1 LARAGVS
8 VSETKKI
15 FREPKRTVEKPP
27 IADMN
32 IRILVAVLLL
42 TSACYRTHKLA
53 APVAPAPQLPAVQ
66 VAGAPGP
73 GLSRVVLDVADGPA
87 VVEEVRG
94 GSMNATGA
102 GRVFNGSMEVASKV
116 CVTPCI
122 YDTSA
127 GPHQLKFTLVDDD
140 SRSGTGFINADQRV
154 SVYNYKVGRDH
165 SAAWKGFVGWPLLLA
180 GGVMDLAALSAIS
193 RGADI
198 GGPEVT
204 MMAFSAG
211 ITVLGAWLIH
221 GAVVEE
227 QPGSGT
233 QWYPE

>member
-1 LARAGVS
+1 
-8 VSETKKI
+8 
-15 FREPKRTVEKPP
+15 
-27 IADMN
+27 MN
-32 IRILVAVLLL
+32 IRILAAVLLL
-42 TSACYRTHKLA
+42 ASACYRTHKLA
-53 APVAPAPQLPAVQ
+53 APAAPAPQLPPIQ
-66 VAGAPGP
+66 LAGAPGP
-73 GLSRVVLDVADGPA
+73 GLSRVVLATTDGPA

-102 GRVFNGSMEVASKV
+102 GRVFNGSMEVANKV

-140 SRSGTGFINADQRV
+140 SRTSTGFINADQRV
-154 SVYNYKVGRDH
+154 SVYNYNVGRDH
-165 SAAWKGFVGWPLLLA
+165 SAAWKGFVGWPLLIA
-180 GGVMDLAALSAIS
+180 GGVMDLAAVSAFAN
-193 RGADI
+193 GADLR
-198 GGPEVT
+198 GSSVAVT
-204 MMAFSAG
+204 AVSVG
-211 ITVLGAWLIH
+211 ITVLGAWLVH

>member
-1 LARAGVS
+1 MN
-8 VSETKKI
+8 
-15 FREPKRTVEKPP
+15 FR
-27 IADMN
+27 N
-32 IRILVAVLLL
+32 LVVLVLLL

-53 APVAPAPQLPAVQ
+53 APMPPAQQLPPLQ
-66 VAGAPGP
+66 VAGAPGQ
-73 GLSRVVLDVADGPA
+73 GLSRVVLDSVDGPA

-127 GPHQLKFTLVDDD
+127 GSHQLKFTLVDDE
-140 SRSGTGFINADQRV
+140 SRTSTGFVNADQRL

-165 SAAWKGFVGWPLLLA
+165 SAAWKGFIGWPLALA
-180 GGVMDLAALSAIS
+180 GGFMDIAAVGALAGDA
-193 RGADI
+193 RF
-198 GGPEVT
+198 GGPEIALTAV
-204 MMAFSAG
+204 SVG
-211 ITVLGAWLIH
+211 ITALGVWLIH
-221 GAVVEE
+221 GAVIEE

-233 QWYPE
+233 QWYPEERVGAAQ